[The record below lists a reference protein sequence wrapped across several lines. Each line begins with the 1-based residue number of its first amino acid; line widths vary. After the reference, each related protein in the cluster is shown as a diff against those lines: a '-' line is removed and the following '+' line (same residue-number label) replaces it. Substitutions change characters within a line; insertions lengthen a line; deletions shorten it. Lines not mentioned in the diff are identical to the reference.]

1 MLLTDLPAGLADGAR
16 VREMT
21 LHDVPAVHTLELEL
35 FPTDAWPLD
44 MFLAEIT
51 HETRGYVVL
60 EVPTDAGPQVIGYA
74 GLMSV
79 ADTADVQT
87 IAVAPAYEG
96 RGYGRALLDFLA
108 REAVA
113 RGAEQILL
121 EVRADNPR
129 AQDLYLKNGYQQ
141 IHVRRR
147 YYNDGVDALI
157 MRRDLTHQTVPQG
170 ETSHDR

>member
-1 MLLTDLPAGLADGAR
+1 MLLTDLPTGLADGAR
-16 VREMT
+16 AREMT
-21 LHDVPAVHTLELEL
+21 LHDIPAVHALEMQL
-35 FPTDAWPLD
+35 FPADAWPLD

-51 HETRGYVVL
+51 HETRGYIVL
-60 EVPTDAGPQVIGYA
+60 EIPTDTEMQVIGYA

-87 IAVAPAYEG
+87 IAVTPAFEG

-157 MRRDLTHQTVPQG
+157 MRRDLTEITPVQG